1 MIRKFLFVVLKI
13 VQKKEIMLRIKSSM
27 LFVGFKNYGLNLLYF
42 FVKEW

>member
-13 VQKKEIMLRIKSSM
+13 VQKKRNNVEKKSSM